1 MIVVLN
7 TPPFVQEIASNL
19 LQVFMGAKN
28 NGRAIGNVV
37 WSHKPL
43 MHCHQIP
50 KASKE
55 QVKCCIDNG

>member
-1 MIVVLN
+1 MTVALN
-7 TPPFVQEIASNL
+7 TPPFVQETASNL

-28 NGRAIGNVV
+28 NGRAIGN
-37 WSHKPL
+37 
-43 MHCHQIP
+43 QIP